1 MSEKRIGEMDDA
13 GFMQLM
19 EAFVDRPS
27 GPDDEIPAELVFA
40 MLDRAELTPGLL
52 ALHSRLVGDRLVLST
67 SPGARVPES
76 VRDIEIRLPNVRV
89 VVSLETSIGHASLGG

>member
-1 MSEKRIGEMDDA
+1 MPEKQIGEMENA
-13 GFMQLM
+13 EFAQLI

-40 MLDRAELTPGLL
+40 MLDRVE
-52 ALHSRLVGDRLVLST
+52 SVQDVLVLQSQVVGGRLVLST
-67 SPGARVPES
+67 PPGARVPAG

-89 VVSLETSIGHASLGG
+89 VVSLESSGD

>member
-1 MSEKRIGEMDDA
+1 MPEKRIGEMDDTDFA
-13 GFMQLM
+13 QLV

-40 MLDRAELTPGLL
+40 MLDRAESVQDVLVLQ
-52 ALHSRLVGDRLVLST
+52 SQVVGDRLVLST
-67 SPGARVPES
+67 PPVARVPDG

-89 VVSLETSIGHASLGG
+89 VVSLESSGD

>member
-13 GFMQLM
+13 KFAQLM
-19 EAFVDRPS
+19 ETFVDRPS

-40 MLDRAELTPGLL
+40 MLDEAELTPGPLD
-52 ALHSRLVGDRLVLST
+52 LHSQLVGDRLVLST
-67 SPGARVPES
+67 PPGARVPES

-89 VVSLETSIGHASLGG
+89 VVSLDPSMA